1 MSVIFRQTRRLPRGY
16 QLWPLAFFLLLV
28 AGAGFW
34 LWRAWPQV
42 LLQSVIWQ
50 RTLNAELS
58 SLLQSVE
65 NSPSTAGLSLL
76 GFSFVYGVLHALG
89 PGHGKMVITTWLATY
104 PSKLKSGIALSL
116 TGSLLQGIVAI
127 ILVTVVLSLL
137 RLPAGQLHLSRF
149 WMERGSC
156 LLVGALGLL
165 LCLRALKKLRVLLQR
180 PKFTDFRPYHHMH
193 HANCGCGNK
202 HLPAPEQLQRG
213 EGWRAKSVI
222 VLLMGMRPCSGAIML
237 LLFSKVIGVFNWG
250 IAAVMAMAAG
260 TSLTISSLALLVHS
274 CRQLAVRLSAN
285 RAPALWR
292 QAGWATLMLTGGL
305 ILLAASLVMWCTTMP
320 QGSSLHPS
328 GII

>member
-1 MSVIFRQTRRLPRGY
+1 MSVIFRRTRSSPRWY

-42 LLQSVIWQ
+42 LLQRVIWQ

-58 SLLQSVE
+58 MLLQSVE
-65 NSPSTAGLSLL
+65 NSPSTTGLSLL
-76 GFSFVYGVLHALG
+76 GFSFVYGILHALG
-89 PGHGKMVITTWLATY
+89 PGHGKIVITTWLATH
-104 PSKLKSGIALSL
+104 PSKLKSGIGLSL
-116 TGSLLQGIVAI
+116 TASLLQGIVAI
-127 ILVTVVLSLL
+127 TLVTVVLSLL

-149 WMERGSC
+149 WMEKGSY

-165 LCLRALKKLRVLLQR
+165 LCLRALKKLRILLQR
-180 PKFTDFRPYHHMH
+180 PRLTDFRPYHIH

-213 EGWRAKSVI
+213 EGWRAKSMI

-237 LLFSKVIGVFNWG
+237 LLFSKVIGVFSWG
-250 IAAVMAMAAG
+250 VAAVMAMAAG

-285 RAPALWR
+285 RAPVLWR

-305 ILLAASLVMWCTTMP
+305 ILLAASLVMWGSTIP
-320 QGSSLHPS
+320 QDSSLRPS

>member
-1 MSVIFRQTRRLPRGY
+1 MSVIFRRTRSSPRWY

-42 LLQSVIWQ
+42 LLQRVIWQ

-58 SLLQSVE
+58 MLLQSVE
-65 NSPSTAGLSLL
+65 NSPSTTGLSLL
-76 GFSFVYGVLHALG
+76 GFSFVYGILHALG
-89 PGHGKMVITTWLATY
+89 PGHGKIVITTWLATH
-104 PSKLKSGIALSL
+104 PSKLKSGIGLSL
-116 TGSLLQGIVAI
+116 TASLLQGIAAI
-127 ILVTVVLSLL
+127 TLVTVVLSLL

-149 WMERGSC
+149 WMEKGSY

-165 LCLRALKKLRVLLQR
+165 LCLRALKKLRILLQR
-180 PKFTDFRPYHHMH
+180 PKLTDFRPYHIH

-213 EGWRAKSVI
+213 EGWRAKSMI

-237 LLFSKVIGVFNWG
+237 LLFSKVIGVFSWG
-250 IAAVMAMAAG
+250 VAAVMAMAAG

-285 RAPALWR
+285 RAPVLWR

-305 ILLAASLVMWCTTMP
+305 ILLAASLVMWGSTIP
-320 QGSSLHPS
+320 QDSSLRPS